1 MRRILPTCDRVM
13 AHAPSP
19 RSIYPATLAV
29 AVASAALLLGAC
41 ANANATAD
49 TPAEAVI
56 TAERRD
62 EQRQVDS
69 FQTLDLDWR
78 DSARNRLVPV
88 RLYWPETAAR
98 GVPVPLIVFSHGIGG
113 SRAGYS
119 HLGRYWA
126 EQGYA
131 SLHVQHV
138 GSDNQLWRGNLFTL
152 SGRLQQATQESE
164 AIARVADLR
173 FALDQLLASERG
185 TRIATT
191 RIVAAGHSYGA
202 MTAMLAAGARVER
215 AGKPLA
221 LRDARIRAA
230 ILMSAPPFYGEADF
244 GPILREVGIP
254 TLHLTTTEDV
264 IRVPGYHSPAADRLR
279 VFEATGSS
287 LKVLAVFEGGSHS
300 VFMDRRGT
308 GPAALQIR
316 AATRELSTTF
326 LRRVFDVG
334 DKGTG
339 SEAGLAGWGAAHPG
353 ALASYRVQ

>member
-1 MRRILPTCDRVM
+1 M
-13 AHAPSP
+13 AHPPSP

-29 AVASAALLLGAC
+29 AVASAAVLLGAC
-41 ANANATAD
+41 ANARAPAD
-49 TPAEAVI
+49 NSGAQAGAPAALD
-56 TAERRD
+56 TRQTERIR
-62 EQRQVDS
+62 
-69 FQTLDLDWR
+69 TLDLDWHDNAR
-78 DSARNRLVPV
+78 DRLVPV
-88 RLYWPETAAR
+88 RLYWPDAAAS
-98 GVPVPLIVFSHGIGG
+98 GAPVPLIVFSHGIGG

-138 GSDNQLWRGNLFTL
+138 GSDHQLWRGNLFTL
-152 SGRLQQATQESE
+152 PGRLQQATQESE

-173 FALDQLLASERG
+173 YALDQLLASERG
-185 TRIATT
+185 AHIDTA

-215 AGKPLA
+215 GGQALA
-221 LRDARIRAA
+221 LRDARITAA

-264 IRVPGYHSPAADRLR
+264 IRVPGYHSPPADRLR

-287 LKVLAVFEGGSHS
+287 LKVLAVFQGGSHS
-300 VFMDRRGT
+300 VFMDRRGS
-308 GPAALQIR
+308 GDAAQQIR
-316 AATRELSTTF
+316 ASTRELSVAF
-326 LRRVFDVG
+326 LRRVFD
-334 DKGTG
+334 G
-339 SEAGLAGWGAAHPG
+339 SEAGLAGWGSTHPT
-353 ALASYRVQ
+353 ALAAYRMQ

>member
-1 MRRILPTCDRVM
+1 MRHILPTCDRAM

-41 ANANATAD
+41 ANANAPVD
-49 TPAEAVI
+49 AVI
-56 TAERRD
+56 AADQRVD
-62 EQRQVDS
+62 QRQADS
-69 FQTLDLDWR
+69 FQTLDLQWHD
-78 DSARNRLVPV
+78 DARNRLVPV
-88 RLYWPETAAR
+88 RLYWPDSAAR
-98 GVPVPLIVFSHGIGG
+98 SAPVPLIVFSHGIGG

-119 HLGRYWA
+119 HLGRHWA

-138 GSDNQLWRGNLFTL
+138 GSDNQLWRGNLFSL

-173 FALDQLLASERG
+173 FALDQLLDSERG
-185 TRIATT
+185 ARIATT

-215 AGKPLA
+215 GGKALA

-244 GPILREVGIP
+244 GPILREIGIP

-264 IRVPGYHSPAADRLR
+264 IRVPGYHSPPADRLR

-287 LKVLAVFEGGSHS
+287 LKVLAVFDGGSHS
-300 VFMDRRGT
+300 VFMDRRGS
-308 GPAALQIR
+308 GPAAQQIR
-316 AATRELSTTF
+316 SATRELSTTF
-326 LRRVFDVG
+326 LRRVFYEGADG
-334 DKGTG
+334 AG
-339 SEAGLAGWGAAHPG
+339 SAAGLAGWGAAHPG
-353 ALASYRVQ
+353 TLASYRVQ

>member
-41 ANANATAD
+41 ANASAQADALITAD
-49 TPAEAVI
+49 
-56 TAERRD
+56 
-62 EQRQVDS
+62 QRADQHQVDS

-78 DSARNRLVPV
+78 DDARGRLVPV

-98 GVPVPLIVFSHGIGG
+98 GAPVPLIVFSHGIGG

-185 TRIATT
+185 ARIATT

-215 AGKPLA
+215 GGRALA
-221 LRDARIRAA
+221 LRDARVRAA
-230 ILMSAPPFYGEADF
+230 ILMSAPPFYGETDF
-244 GPILREVGIP
+244 GPILREVDIP

-264 IRVPGYHSPAADRLR
+264 IRVPGYHSPPADRLR

-308 GPAALQIR
+308 GPAAQQIR
-316 AATRELSTTF
+316 AATRELSTIF
-326 LRRVFDVG
+326 LRRVFDEG
-334 DKGTG
+334 AGG
-339 SEAGLAGWGAAHPG
+339 EAGLAGWGAAHPG
-353 ALASYRVQ
+353 TLASYRVQ

>member
-41 ANANATAD
+41 ANASAQAD
-49 TPAEAVI
+49 AVI
-56 TAERRD
+56 TAD
-62 EQRQVDS
+62 QHQVDS

-78 DSARNRLVPV
+78 DDARGRLVPV
-88 RLYWPETAAR
+88 RLYWPDTAAR
-98 GVPVPLIVFSHGIGG
+98 GAPVPLIVFSHGIGG

-126 EQGYA
+126 GQGYA

-173 FALDQLLASERG
+173 FALDQLLAGERG
-185 TRIATT
+185 TRIDTT

-215 AGKPLA
+215 GGRALA

-230 ILMSAPPFYGEADF
+230 ILMSAPPFYGESDF
-244 GPILREVGIP
+244 GPILRELSVLSLIHISEP
-254 TLHLTTTEDV
+254 TD
-264 IRVPGYHSPAADRLR
+264 
-279 VFEATGSS
+279 
-287 LKVLAVFEGGSHS
+287 
-300 VFMDRRGT
+300 
-308 GPAALQIR
+308 
-316 AATRELSTTF
+316 
-326 LRRVFDVG
+326 
-334 DKGTG
+334 
-339 SEAGLAGWGAAHPG
+339 
-353 ALASYRVQ
+353 

>member
-1 MRRILPTCDRVM
+1 MRRILPTCDRTM

-49 TPAEAVI
+49 APADAVI
-56 TAERRD
+56 TAEQHAD
-62 EQRQVDS
+62 QRQVDS
-69 FQTLDLDWR
+69 VQTLDLDWH
-78 DSARNRLVPV
+78 DSARNRVVPV
-88 RLYWPETAAR
+88 RLYWPDAAAR
-98 GVPVPLIVFSHGIGG
+98 GAPVPLIVFSHGIGG

-119 HLGRYWA
+119 HLGRHWA

-138 GSDNQLWRGNLFTL
+138 GSDNQLWRGNVFTL

-173 FALDQLLASERG
+173 FALDQLLAGERG
-185 TRIATT
+185 ASIDTA

-215 AGKPLA
+215 GGKPLA
-221 LRDARIRAA
+221 LRDARIHAA

-244 GPILREVGIP
+244 APILGVVGIP

-264 IRVPGYHSPAADRLR
+264 IRVPGFHSPQSDRLR

-300 VFMDRRGT
+300 VFMDRRGS
-308 GPAALQIR
+308 GPAAQQIR
-316 AATRELSTTF
+316 AATRELSTIF
-326 LRRVFDVG
+326 LRRVFD
-334 DKGTG
+334 DKVD
-339 SEAGLAGWGAAHPG
+339 SSASQAGLAGWGAAHPG
-353 ALASYRVQ
+353 TLAAYRMQ

>member
-1 MRRILPTCDRVM
+1 MRRILPTCDRTM

-41 ANANATAD
+41 ANAS
-49 TPAEAVI
+49 TPGDAIIA
-56 TAERRD
+56 AAQNGD
-62 EQRQVDS
+62 QHQVDR
-69 FQTLDLDWR
+69 FQTLDLDWH
-78 DSARNRLVPV
+78 DDARNRLVPV
-88 RLYWPETAAR
+88 RLYWPDSAAR
-98 GVPVPLIVFSHGIGG
+98 GAPVPLIVFSHGIGG

-126 EQGYA
+126 EQGFA

-173 FALDQLLASERG
+173 FALDQLLAGERG
-185 TRIATT
+185 TRIDTT

-215 AGKPLA
+215 GGRALA

-230 ILMSAPPFYGEADF
+230 ILMSAPPFYGESDF
-244 GPILREVGIP
+244 GPILRELSVP

-300 VFMDRRGT
+300 VFMDRRGS
-308 GPAALQIR
+308 GDAALQIR
-316 AATRELSTTF
+316 AATRELSSVF
-326 LRRVFDVG
+326 LRRVFD
-334 DKGTG
+334 G
-339 SEAGLAGWGAAHPG
+339 SEGNAGGLTAWGSAHPG
-353 ALASYRVQ
+353 TLAAYRVQ

>member
-41 ANANATAD
+41 ANASAQAD
-49 TPAEAVI
+49 ALIMA
-56 TAERRD
+56 D
-62 EQRQVDS
+62 QRADQHQADS
-69 FQTLDLDWR
+69 FQTLDLDWH
-78 DSARNRLVPV
+78 DDARNRLVPV
-88 RLYWPETAAR
+88 RLYWPDTAAR
-98 GVPVPLIVFSHGIGG
+98 GAPVPLIVFSHGIGG

-185 TRIATT
+185 TRIDTT

-215 AGKPLA
+215 GGRALA
-221 LRDARIRAA
+221 LRDARVRAA
-230 ILMSAPPFYGEADF
+230 ILMSAPPFYGETDF
-244 GPILREVGIP
+244 GPILREVDIP

-300 VFMDRRGT
+300 VFMDRRGS
-308 GPAALQIR
+308 GDAALQIR
-316 AATRELSTTF
+316 AATRELSSVF
-326 LRRVFDVG
+326 LRRVFDDNEG
-334 DKGTG
+334 NAGGLTAWG
-339 SEAGLAGWGAAHPG
+339 SAHPG
-353 ALASYRVQ
+353 TLAAYRVQ

>member
-1 MRRILPTCDRVM
+1 MHRILPTCDRAM
-13 AHAPSP
+13 AHAPSS
-19 RSIYPATLAV
+19 RVIYPATLAV

-41 ANANATAD
+41 ANASAPDDGAR
-49 TPAEAVI
+49 TPAQAAI
-56 TAERRD
+56 AAAT
-62 EQRQVDS
+62 RQGDN
-69 FQTLDLDWR
+69 FQTLDLDWHDGAR
-78 DSARNRLVPV
+78 DRLVPV
-88 RLYWPETAAR
+88 RLYWPDTAAS
-98 GVPVPLIVFSHGIGG
+98 GAPVPLIVFSHGIGG

-119 HLGRYWA
+119 HLGRHWA

-152 SGRLQQATQESE
+152 SDRLQQATKESE

-173 FALDQLLASERG
+173 YALDQLLAGERG
-185 TRIATT
+185 TRIDTT

-215 AGKPLA
+215 DGRALA
-221 LRDARIRAA
+221 LGDARICAA

-244 GPILREVGIP
+244 GPILREIAVP

-264 IRVPGYHSPAADRLR
+264 IRVPGYHSPPADRLR
-279 VFEATGSS
+279 VFEATGST

-300 VFMDRRGT
+300 VFMDRRGSGDT
-308 GPAALQIR
+308 ALQIR

-326 LRRVFDVG
+326 LRRVFD
-334 DKGTG
+334 G
-339 SEAGLAGWGAAHPG
+339 SEGDAGGLAGWGTAHPG
-353 ALASYRVQ
+353 TLAAYRVQ

>member
-1 MRRILPTCDRVM
+1 M
-13 AHAPSP
+13 AHTPSP

-41 ANANATAD
+41 ANAN
-49 TPAEAVI
+49 TPADAVI
-56 TAERRD
+56 TTD
-62 EQRQVDS
+62 QRTDLRELDS
-69 FQTLDLDWR
+69 FQTVDLDWH
-78 DSARNRLVPV
+78 DSTRNRLVPV
-88 RLYWPETAAR
+88 RLYWPDTAAR
-98 GVPVPLIVFSHGIGG
+98 GAPVPLIVFSHGIGG

-119 HLGRYWA
+119 HLGRHWA
-126 EQGYA
+126 GQGYA

-173 FALDQLLASERG
+173 FALDQLLAGERG
-185 TRIATT
+185 ARVDTA

-215 AGKPLA
+215 GGRALA
-221 LRDARIRAA
+221 LRDARIRGA

-244 GPILREVGIP
+244 GPILRELAVP

-264 IRVPGYHSPAADRLR
+264 IRVPGYHSPPADRLR
-279 VFEATGSS
+279 VFDATGSS

-308 GPAALQIR
+308 GPAAQQIR

-326 LRRVFDVG
+326 LRRVFD
-334 DKGTG
+334 DSAG

-353 ALASYRVQ
+353 TLASYRMQ